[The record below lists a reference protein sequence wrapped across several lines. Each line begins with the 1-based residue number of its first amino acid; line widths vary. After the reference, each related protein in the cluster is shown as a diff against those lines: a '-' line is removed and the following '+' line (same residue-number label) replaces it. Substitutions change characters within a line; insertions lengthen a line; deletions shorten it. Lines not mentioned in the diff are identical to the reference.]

1 MNSILGRKT
10 LAEQT
15 ISMKKLMG
23 IITESPNLGTEIV
36 PDHEDIEE
44 SKEVITENVN
54 PETVKPFG
62 TSNGQINTVQHD
74 ATSIAKALNNYI
86 NNLEQSG
93 MPDIPANQNG
103 MTIEELHEMLGNI
116 IQHKDDN
123 DYVSHCKDQLS
134 FLFTKGEPKMRESM
148 IDTIRNAGKSVNE
161 DETTKLPK
169 VVYETY
175 EDEMKGKEIT
185 EDEDNKN

>member
-62 TSNGQINTVQHD
+62 ASNGQINTVQHD